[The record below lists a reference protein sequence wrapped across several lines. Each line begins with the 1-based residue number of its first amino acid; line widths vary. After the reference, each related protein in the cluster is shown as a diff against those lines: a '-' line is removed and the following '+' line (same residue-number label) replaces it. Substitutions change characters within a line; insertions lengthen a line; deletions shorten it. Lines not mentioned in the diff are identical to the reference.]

1 MVTSRQLTTF
11 IGAIP
16 MKLNHRRRIAVAITT
31 TALVGASIV
40 AGAVSGPGQIQALP
54 GAEESTVVNIEPTRV
69 LDTRVPVGLTGQF
82 QSQVPRKLMVTGD
95 IETYVEATTTKTTKM
110 VVPTGST
117 GVVMNVTAV
126 LPTAAGYLAIR
137 PGDAVGTPSTAGLN
151 FAANDVIP
159 NHITVAVPTTGP
171 NAGMIDIAYFA
182 ATTGPTMDVVVDI
195 VGYTTK
201 AGLAD
206 LVGLVNT
213 KANSADVYTKAE
225 VDAALLALTPI
236 ARSARRGNVSGD
248 FKTRSV
254 ALSVTIEAPV
264 AGLIQINAGAW
275 IDDATGGQYNCRL
288 TIGAGETGGAGN
300 IGDLEDTDRLLD
312 LSADVDSLC
321 QTSGAVSVSA
331 GTHVIN
337 LVLKTPVASPNS
349 YDDATLDALFI
360 PGGTLTIVAN
370 NES

>member
-1 MVTSRQLTTF
+1 
-11 IGAIP
+11 
-16 MKLNHRRRIAVAITT
+16 MKLNHRSRIVVAITA

-40 AGAVSGPGQIQALP
+40 AGALSRPGQIQALP

-69 LDTRVPVGLTGQF
+69 LDTRVAVGLTDQF
-82 QSQVPRKLMVTGD
+82 KSQVPLKLMITGD
-95 IETYVEATTTKTTKM
+95 IETYVEATKTKTTKV

-117 GVVMNVTAV
+117 GVIMNVTAV
-126 LPTAAGYLAIR
+126 RPTAAGFLSIR
-137 PGDAVGTPSTAGLN
+137 PGDAAGAPSTSGLN

-171 NAGMIDIAYFA
+171 NAGMIDITYVAE
-182 ATTGPTMDVVVDI
+182 TVGPTMDVLVDV

-201 AGLAD
+201 A
-206 LVGLVNT
+206 NF
-213 KANSADVYTKAE
+213 YTKDE

-248 FKTRSV
+248 FSTRSV

-275 IDDATGGQYNCRL
+275 IDDATAGQYNCRL
-288 TIGAGETGGAGN
+288 TKTGITGDLDNA
-300 IGDLEDTDRLLD
+300 GDLEDTDRFLD
-312 LSADVDSLC
+312 LADGVDTLC
-321 QTSGAVSVSA
+321 QTSGAVSVDA

-337 LVLKTPVASPNS
+337 LVLGTPVTAPNS
-349 YDDATLDALFI
+349 YDDTTLDALFI
-360 PGGTLTIVAN
+360 PGGTLTIVPDT
-370 NES
+370 ES